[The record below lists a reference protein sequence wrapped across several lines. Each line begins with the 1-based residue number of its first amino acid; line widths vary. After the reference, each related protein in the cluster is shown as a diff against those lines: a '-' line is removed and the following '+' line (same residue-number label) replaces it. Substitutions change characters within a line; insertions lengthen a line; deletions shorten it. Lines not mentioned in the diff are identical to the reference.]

1 MRVLP
6 ENLRY
11 KLKEQI
17 GSLVDE
23 KGLLK
28 LIKNEK
34 LIVSVGDM
42 VTFTLLKNG
51 INPNIS
57 VVDYFLERK
66 KSSTSMKETISRFG
80 KEKIKIKNPS
90 GTITDEL
97 WNAIKTSYERI
108 KEGPFLIEVDGEEDL
123 ASLVA
128 IYLAPPYATVIYGLP
143 NKGVIVVKVT
153 EEYKSK
159 AKEILDR
166 M

>member
-17 GSLVDE
+17 GKLVDE

-42 VTFTLLKNG
+42 VTFTLLKHG
-51 INPNIS
+51 INPNIC

-66 KSSTSMKETISRFG
+66 ESSIGMKEKISGFG

-97 WNAIKTSYERI
+97 WNAIKSSYDKIE
-108 KEGPFLIEVDGEEDL
+108 EGPFLIEIDGEEDL

-153 EEYKSK
+153 EEYKNK

>member
-6 ENLRY
+6 ENIRY

-17 GSLVDE
+17 GKLVDE

-42 VTFTLLKNG
+42 VTYTLLKND
-51 INPNIS
+51 INPNIC

-66 KSSTSMKETISRFG
+66 ESSTEMKEKISSFG

-97 WNAIKTSYERI
+97 WNAIKSSYDRI
-108 KEGPFLIEVDGEEDL
+108 EEGPFLIEVYGEEDL
-123 ASLVA
+123 ASLVS

-153 EEYKSK
+153 KEYKNK